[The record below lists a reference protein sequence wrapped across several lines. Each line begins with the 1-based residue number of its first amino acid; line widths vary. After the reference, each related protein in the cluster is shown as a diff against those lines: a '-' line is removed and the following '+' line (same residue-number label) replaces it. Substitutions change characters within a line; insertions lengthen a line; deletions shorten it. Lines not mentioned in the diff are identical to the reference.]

1 MRTSESELKVAIS
14 QESALPYADR
24 ANAHGLNNENDAA
37 MADAT
42 RSIELDP
49 GTQPLVDPPGVLEV
63 EQCPIEAVPI
73 DAIAIVKWLQQ
84 FLPQESNNSR
94 MAYGLAIA
102 GHAIIALLLLLGFF
116 ERIEPTEIAA
126 IPVEIVMEKPAAA
139 ASSPSDSASN
149 EQNRL
154 SGIPAVAD
162 VDKRAKAPLATLDVN
177 GIDLPK
183 QPGHDGGDPSSDPA
197 GAPVPPADG
206 DLASGAASLP
216 SWAIE
221 PTGLAQR
228 QTTAREPGED
238 ELTAVKE
245 QKLECGRKAKRPS
258 PAVAI
263 RNQAR
268 VLGFVTEGQALAMT
282 RSSQLVADRH
292 INPHYLRSQEVF
304 AETLDGTGKFA
315 VAVPSGLSVNVG
327 DVIEFDQG
335 HIDPADPCR
344 YIPNLAVSN
353 R

>member
-1 MRTSESELKVAIS
+1 MSPENV
-14 QESALPYADR
+14 LPYADR
-24 ANAHGLNNENDAA
+24 ANARRLNNENDAV

-42 RSIELDP
+42 DP
-49 GTQPLVDPPGVLEV
+49 GDQPLVDAPGVLEV
-63 EQCPIEAVPI
+63 EQCPIEAVPV
-73 DAIAIVKWLQQ
+73 DAVAIVKWLQQ
-84 FLPQESNNSR
+84 FLLRESNNSR
-94 MAYGLAIA
+94 VAYGLAIA
-102 GHAIIALLLLLGFF
+102 GHAIIALLLLLGLF
-116 ERIEPTEIAA
+116 ERIQPTEIAA
-126 IPVEIVMEKPAAA
+126 IPVEIVMGEPAAA

-149 EQNRL
+149 EQNGP

-162 VDKRAKAPLATLDVN
+162 VDKRAKAPFATLDVN

-183 QPGHDGGDPSSDPA
+183 QPGRDGGDPSSNPA
-197 GAPVPPADG
+197 GVPLPPADG

-216 SWAIE
+216 SWTIE
-221 PTGLAQR
+221 PIGLAQR
-228 QTTAREPGED
+228 QTTAQDPGED
-238 ELTAVKE
+238 DLTAVKE
-245 QKLECGRKAKRPS
+245 QKLECGRKARRPS
-258 PAVAI
+258 PAVGI

-304 AETLDGTGKFA
+304 AETLDGAGKFA
-315 VAVPSGLSVNVG
+315 LALPSGLSVNVG

-335 HIDPADPCR
+335 HIDPADPCQ